1 MMYDVW
7 NGVLYRLSIVSNSY
21 VYLYKIQK
29 SFKSKIHQLNSFIHC
44 LVIWHFTYSFS
55 GKFISAS
62 EYLAWIP
69 NQTQLFTN
77 YDTLLLRAIFHL
89 PLWQRERLFLSTKS
103 TFKMAMLSLSN
114 VKTQSTVWVCVLCL
128 HVKVKLR
135 DLSRSPVMLSCQE
148 RCSSDQYQV
157 VLLHYRYCPPFHA

>member
-1 MMYDVW
+1 MYICTKFK
-7 NGVLYRLSIVSNSY
+7 NPLNRKYINSI
-21 VYLYKIQK
+21 
-29 SFKSKIHQLNSFIHC
+29 HG

-55 GKFISAS
+55 RLSGKFISAS
-62 EYLAWIP
+62 ECLAWIP

-103 TFKMAMLSLSN
+103 TFKMARLSLSN

>member
-1 MMYDVW
+1 MYICTKFK
-7 NGVLYRLSIVSNSY
+7 NPLNRKYINSIND
-21 VYLYKIQK
+21 
-29 SFKSKIHQLNSFIHC
+29 

-55 GKFISAS
+55 RLESSFLPPSS

-77 YDTLLLRAIFHL
+77 YDTFCYC
-89 PLWQRERLFLSTKS
+89 ELFFTCLSDRGKGY
-103 TFKMAMLSLSN
+103 FCQLNQLSRWPGYHCSMWRPI
-114 VKTQSTVWVCVLCL
+114 VQFESVFSVDT
-128 HVKVKLR
+128 LR

-157 VLLHYRYCPPFHA
+157 VLLHYRYCPPFHAVNLSMQMTRIHGIV